1 MISAGQFVIYREAM
15 LIKNPERQLYFALRD
30 EVYAEIFAQPEG
42 EALRQ
47 RAAIKILVFNVK
59 N

>member
-1 MISAGQFVIYREAM
+1 VISAGQFVIYGEAM

-42 EALRQ
+42 ERCAS
-47 RAAIKILVFNVK
+47 AAILVFNAQMRR
-59 N
+59 